1 MSKVKININLNKED
15 KEKMEAIC
23 EKLGITMTGAINMF
37 VKKMIIEEGIPFE
50 VSTRSIQSTKY
61 NSIPREELKN
71 TIIEIAEEYKEAFE
85 ELAKWVSTN

>member
-15 KEKMEAIC
+15 KEKMEEIC

-85 ELAKWVSTN
+85 ELAK

>member
-1 MSKVKININLNKED
+1 MSKVKININLNRED
-15 KEKMEAIC
+15 KEKMEEIC

-61 NSIPREELKN
+61 NSIPIEELKN

-85 ELAKWVSTN
+85 ELAK